1 MKQIQLLSLSLV
13 ILGLTACG
21 PSSTKTS
28 ETLNTAEKKGD
39 SAIQEIKSE
48 VAKDWQLLEKE
59 NYAISYPKDWD
70 LDQSE
75 QMGTKFFLFSKLS
88 SDKDVFKDNINLIIQ
103 DLKGQNIDF
112 KKFVEISEGQI
123 KTMFPNSNMEENKSI
138 LLNGKTF
145 QKVIYTGDQGEYKLR
160 FTQYYCVENDKAYV
174 LTFSAETKE
183 YNALKA
189 VGESIMNS
197 FKVK

>member
-1 MKQIQLLSLSLV
+1 MKQLQLLSLTLV
-13 ILGLTACG
+13 LVGLSACG
-21 PSSTKTS
+21 ASSTS
-28 ETLNTAEKKGD
+28 ETTNAAEKKSND
-39 SAIQEIKSE
+39 AVSEIKSV

-59 NYAISYPKDWD
+59 NYVISYPMNWD

-75 QMGTKFFLFSKLS
+75 QMGAKFFLFSKLS

-103 DLKGQNIDF
+103 DLKDQNIDF

-123 KTMFPNSNMEENKSI
+123 KTMFPNSDIEENKKI

-145 QKVIYTGDQGEYKLR
+145 QKVIYTGNHGEYKLR
-160 FTQYYCVENDKAYV
+160 FMQYYCVENEKAYV

-183 YNALKA
+183 YDKLKA
-189 VGESIMNS
+189 TGESIMNS